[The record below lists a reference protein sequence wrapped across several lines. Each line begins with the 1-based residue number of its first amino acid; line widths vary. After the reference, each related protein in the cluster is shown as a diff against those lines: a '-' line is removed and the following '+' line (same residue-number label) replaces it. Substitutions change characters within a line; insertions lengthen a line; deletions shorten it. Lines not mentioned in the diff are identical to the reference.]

1 MQFCIMEK
9 ELNEIKEQLT
19 ARIYLIFQKDFN
31 GNKTLFARTVGCD
44 EKAIRLLFD
53 FGQGMSLNLLLKISR
68 AIGKTPSE
76 LLEGL
81 ALPKDVQVPQPDNRK
96 PKKKS

>member
-1 MQFCIMEK
+1 MEK
-9 ELNEIKEQLT
+9 ELNKIKKQLT
-19 ARIYLIFQKDFN
+19 ARIYVIFQKDFD

-53 FGQGMSLNLLLKISR
+53 FGQGMSLNLLLKIAR

-76 LLEGL
+76 LLDGL
-81 ALPKDVQVPQPDNRK
+81 ALPQDVEVPHPGKRK
-96 PKKKS
+96 PKKKD

>member
-1 MQFCIMEK
+1 MEK
-9 ELNEIKEQLT
+9 ELNEIKKQLT
-19 ARIYLIFQKDFN
+19 ARIHLVFQQNFN

-53 FGQGMSLNLLLKISR
+53 FGQGMSLNLLLKIAR

-76 LLEGL
+76 LLDGL
-81 ALPKDVQVPQPDNRK
+81 ALPQDVDVPQPDKRK
-96 PKKKS
+96 VKKKN